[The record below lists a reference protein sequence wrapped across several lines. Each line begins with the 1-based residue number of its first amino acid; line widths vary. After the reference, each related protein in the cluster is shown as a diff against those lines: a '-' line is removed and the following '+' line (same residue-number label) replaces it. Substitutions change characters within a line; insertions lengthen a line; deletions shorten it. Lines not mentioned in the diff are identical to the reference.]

1 MAQARPAL
9 TVDVNMGGPGGRNI
23 ANKAAAQ
30 ARASA
35 QAPTMQQSSGGAAVR
50 PGDIISEEDLMAQG
64 GFSSDEE
71 VQDEYEQDPNRQKQ
85 GVAYGG
91 QKNAR
96 ALHQSEGQVQGPN
109 GEVSVVR
116 AGVQATSHSLILCS
130 LTVHWRVR
138 FLGGRGIWSRR

>member
-1 MAQARPAL
+1 MTQARPAL

-23 ANKAAAQ
+23 ASKSAAQ

-35 QAPTMQQSSGGAAVR
+35 QAPSSMQQQSSGQATVR

-71 VQDEYEQDPNRQKQ
+71 GQDEYSQNASNQR
-85 GVAYGG
+85 G

-96 ALHQSEGQVQGPN
+96 AAHQNGAQVQGPN
-109 GEVSVVR
+109 GEVSLIPFLY
-116 AGVQATSHSLILCS
+116 QWSL
-130 LTVHWRVR
+130 LTHLNFVLPVH
-138 FLGGRGIWSRR
+138 